1 MPGGPVMFKI
11 LIAGTLILG
20 LLVLWTSLAPRRR
33 RRRQRATAAPEAR
46 SRGQVVPLDRQR
58 RAG

>member
-1 MPGGPVMFKI
+1 MFKI

-20 LLVLWTSLAPRRR
+20 LLVLWSGLAPRRR
-33 RRRQRATAAPEAR
+33 RQRQRATARPPER
-46 SRGQVVPLDRQR
+46 SRGQVVPLDRRR

>member
-20 LLVLWTSLAPRRR
+20 LLVLLAGLAPGRGRQQAQPAARTRAKVLRLDRRR
-33 RRRQRATAAPEAR
+33 RRA
-46 SRGQVVPLDRQR
+46 
-58 RAG
+58 

>member
-20 LLVLWTSLAPRRR
+20 LLVLWSGLAPRRR
-33 RRRQRATAAPEAR
+33 RQRQRATARPRERA
-46 SRGQVVPLDRQR
+46 RGQVVPLDRRR

>member
-20 LLVLWTSLAPRRR
+20 LLVLWSGLAPRRR
-33 RRRQRATAAPEAR
+33 RQRQRATARPPER
-46 SRGQVVPLDRQR
+46 SRGQVVPLDRRR